1 MVVDTSAV
9 IAILFGEPE
18 EALFVDIIESDSTPK
33 FSVASLLETTMLYFA
48 RRTEADLTIVTGLT
62 EILGLQIVAV
72 DSAQASLAISAFL
85 RFGKGRHP
93 ARLNMGDCF
102 SYALAASLK
111 EPLLFKGA
119 DFSKTDIA
127 AVLHS

>member
-1 MVVDTSAV
+1 
-9 IAILFGEPE
+9 
-18 EALFVDIIESDSTPK
+18 
-33 FSVASLLETTMLYFA
+33 MLYFA

-72 DSAQASLAISAFL
+72 NSAQASLAISAFL